1 MHAGTEDSVGQPAR
15 EQLEL
20 AVETFRMLADVTRL
34 QLLWALREDE
44 LAVNELAA
52 MVGRPAAAVSQHL
65 AKMRLARLVS
75 TRRDRTRVFYRLDNP
90 HIRQL
95 VQDAVFNAEH
105 TGTDLPAHHRADP
118 ALATLTRTRDTAAGA

>member
-1 MHAGTEDSVGQPAR
+1 MHAGTEDSVGQPAQ

-44 LAVNELAA
+44 LAVNDLAA
-52 MVGRPAAAVSQHL
+52 LVGRPSAAVSQHL

-75 TRRDRTRVFYRLDNP
+75 TRRDGTRVFYRLDNS
-90 HIRQL
+90 HVRQL

-105 TGTDLPAHHRADP
+105 AGTDLPAHHRADP